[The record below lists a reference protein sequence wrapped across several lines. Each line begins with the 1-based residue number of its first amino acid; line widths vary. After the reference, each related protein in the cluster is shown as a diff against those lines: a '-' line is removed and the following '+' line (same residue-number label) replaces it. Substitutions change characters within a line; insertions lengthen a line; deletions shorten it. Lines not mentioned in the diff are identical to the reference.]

1 MRGGGGDTGSVGTKN
16 KFLQFSIEL
25 SYVSRGGAVGEES
38 RGKGGWKL
46 RG

>member
-25 SYVSRGGAVGEES
+25 SYVSRGGGQWG
-38 RGKGGWKL
+38 RNLGGKAAGS
-46 RG
+46 